1 MPMKRIMMLAGV
13 GLMAVGLMALAQSD
27 VSDNELLETMDDVRF
42 VDGDEF
48 TMTVDIAAERPD
60 ESRQSTV
67 KLFFKTIDGEERSRV
82 EFLAPEDMVGQVYL
96 NANDETFF
104 WSPDLASPINLSGS
118 AEVFGDA
125 TVVQTVGIGLV
136 DDYEVDTREMGTLDD
151 GTEALVAD
159 MSATNDSVTFP
170 TARVWS
176 DPETLQPLKMR
187 VFAKS
192 GDPVNEVTFEEYA
205 TLGEDDRYVKTQLIQ
220 SLLQSANR
228 TQLTITE
235 IEPTELS
242 DDLFDP
248 DELGS
253 N

>member
-1 MPMKRIMMLAGV
+1 MPMKRITTVAAV
-13 GLMAVGLMALAQSD
+13 GLMALGLAALAQSD
-27 VSDNELLETMDDVRF
+27 VSDNELLQTMDDVRF
-42 VDGDEF
+42 VDSDEY
-48 TMTVDIAAERPD
+48 TMTIDIAAERPD

-67 KLFFKTIDGEERSRV
+67 KLFFKTVDGEERSRV
-82 EFLAPEDMVGQVYL
+82 EFLSPEDMVGQVYL

-104 WSPDLASPINLSGS
+104 WQPDLASPINLSGS

-136 DDYEVDTREMGTLDD
+136 EDYQVDTREMSALDD
-151 GTEALVAD
+151 GTEVLAAD
-159 MSATNDSVTFP
+159 MSATNDSVSFP

-176 DPETLQPLKMR
+176 DPETLKPLKMR

-205 TLGEDDRYVKTQLIQ
+205 TLDGEDQYVKTQVIQ

-235 IEPTELS
+235 INPAELS
-242 DDLFDP
+242 ADLFNP

>member
-1 MPMKRIMMLAGV
+1 MKRLVTLAAV
-13 GLMAVGLMALAQSD
+13 GLMAVGLMAMGQSE
-27 VSDNELLETMDDVRF
+27 VSDEQLLQAMDDVRF
-42 VDGDEF
+42 VEGDEF

-60 ESRQSTV
+60 ESRQATV

-82 EFLAPEDMVGQVYL
+82 EFLAPEDMVGDVYL

-104 WSPDLASPINLSGS
+104 WNPDLAGPINLSGS
-118 AEVFGDA
+118 ASLFGDA
-125 TVVQTVGIGLV
+125 TVVQTVGIGFV
-136 DDYEVDTREMGTLDD
+136 GDYTVESREMGSLED
-151 GTEALVAD
+151 GPEALVTEL
-159 MSATNDSVTFP
+159 SATNDDVTFP

-176 DPETLQPLKMR
+176 DPETLRPLKMR
-187 VFAKS
+187 VFALS
-192 GDPVNEVTFEEYA
+192 GDPVNDVTFEAYA
-205 TLGEDDRYVKTQLIQ
+205 TLEGGDTYVKTQLIQ

-235 IEPTELS
+235 INPTELS